1 MKNLFIL
8 LLLCHFSSFSQT
20 YFNKR
25 YGVSPNSLD
34 ASRVI
39 LYDNN
44 NYIVQDAY
52 VNNYT
57 DNLIKLGMLKMNNL
71 GFLEDSILF
80 TNDILG
86 ISHSRQ
92 NGRLKRFSSSS
103 MYSTGVIRK
112 YNSWVYDRGSLFK
125 FDNNLDT
132 IWTKKFGERELPL
145 DTNYYFEHFD
155 IDEAKDLIVI
165 GEINMEGVSSEVL
178 LMKIDSSGTE
188 QWERYYESGPFN
200 LGMNVLSLPDGGYAL
215 SCFKWQFQSTISHN
229 YLIRTD
235 SLGNELWRRYIGGP
249 LDDGPLFLA
258 WSASDSTI
266 VGAYHTADSALTN
279 SDSYN
284 RLALIKVDVDNNVV
298 YDKKFMPEKDYDQWN
313 FYVYGINIDALNNIV
328 VVGSTNEPVYHSEGY
343 LFKFTNAGDS
353 LWFRQYKIGT
363 DNQTD
368 HYLTGVASAPDGGY
382 AAVGYFVPAFSDT
395 GNQDVWVIKVDSM
408 GCISPNDCWVG
419 NKEIPALQ
427 AKGSLKI
434 YPNPSSGRISI
445 EVPQDDRGDD
455 YVLTIWDLYGRKAD
469 EVKVPPGTLGVEIDI
484 SSYAPGLYTAV
495 SSSPGKIIGKGKF
508 VKR

>member
-1 MKNLFIL
+1 MRKL
-8 LLLCHFSSFSQT
+8 LVIIIFCHLSSFSQT
-20 YFNKR
+20 YFNNR
-25 YGVSPNSLD
+25 YGASANSLD

-39 LYDNN
+39 IYDNN
-44 NYIVQDAY
+44 NFIVQDAFVSSY
-52 VNNYT
+52 S
-57 DNLIKLGMLKMNNL
+57 DNLIKLSMMKLNVFGYLTDTKMFIENELSVSQSRNN
-71 GFLEDSILF
+71 GS
-80 TNDILG
+80 
-86 ISHSRQ
+86 
-92 NGRLKRFSSSS
+92 LKRFSSSS
-103 MYSTGVIRK
+103 LYSVGVIRK

-125 FDNNLDT
+125 FDNSLDT
-132 IWTKKFGERELPL
+132 IWTKKFGEAIMPL

-155 IDEAKDLIVI
+155 LNEAKDLIVI
-165 GEINMEGVSSEVL
+165 GEINMQGESSEVL
-178 LMKIDSSGTE
+178 LMKIDSSGNKK
-188 QWERYYESGPFN
+188 WERYYESGPFN
-200 LGMNVLSLPDGGYAL
+200 LGTNVLSLPGGGYAL

-284 RLALIKVDVDNNVV
+284 RLALIKVDVDNNLV

-313 FYVYGINIDALNNIV
+313 FYVYGINIDAMNNIV

-353 LWFRQYKIGT
+353 LWYRQYKIGT
-363 DNQTD
+363 DIQTD
-368 HYLTGVASAPDGGY
+368 HYLTGVTPAPDGGY
-382 AAVGYFVPAFSDT
+382 AAVGYFIPAFSDT

-408 GCISPNDCWVG
+408 GCISEGDCWLG
-419 NKEIPALQ
+419 NREITAYQSKE
-427 AKGSLKI
+427 GLKI
-434 YPNPSSGRISI
+434 YANPSSGRINI

-469 EVKVPPGTLGVEIDI
+469 EVIVPPGAANVGIDI
-484 SSYAPGLYTAV
+484 SGWSPGLYTVV
-495 SSSPGKIIGKGKF
+495 SASGGKF
-508 VKR
+508 KGRGK